1 MEYKGKLICAIE
13 VYNENDNNRVVARIC
28 DKSLE
33 TTNGY
38 KVRVIP
44 HVEEVKTEHIDT

>member
-1 MEYKGKLICAIE
+1 MEYKGKKICAIE
-13 VYNENDNNRVVARIC
+13 VYNENDGDRVVAKIC

-38 KVRVIP
+38 KIRVLP
-44 HVEEVKTEHIDT
+44 YVEEVKTNDN